1 MFNTLRSWSQDRLL
15 RGVVKNSSYLFSS
28 NAVSAALSMLQGIF
42 AVRLL
47 GVNGYG
53 LVSGTILVF
62 VSNVNR
68 LFSFRMNEVVV
79 KHFGQALLE
88 GKKDRAAAVIK
99 GIGLVESITSIVAFL
114 AVLLFSPWAATHLGK
129 DSQTAPLFAF
139 YGLILLADLVYETS
153 LGVLQTTKRFDRVA
167 LVNLVQSILTA
178 SMILA
183 AFVLHGKVT
192 HIVLAYWLG
201 KTFTGLATTALAAR
215 QLNTTLGKGWW
226 RASLRL
232 IPGWRGLASFAVST
246 NLNGTVNLIV
256 RDSETLFI
264 AYFLSNTEV
273 GYFRLAL
280 SLITLVMMP
289 IEPFIYPTYTEI
301 THTIAQRQWAATRR
315 LLKRVS
321 TIAAGWT
328 LSAGGGL
335 ALLGWW
341 LIPLLYKPE
350 SAPAYPA
357 VLILLLGYGFANI
370 FQWNRPL
377 LLALGNPVF
386 PLAVTA
392 LVGLVKT
399 ILTLTLVPSYGYL
412 AEAAVLS
419 GFFIISIS
427 IILWRG
433 LTEISKSEI
442 GNPQ

>member
-53 LVSGTILVF
+53 LVSGTIIVF